1 MANKKPLQNDD
12 LKEAQIILN
21 ATSNEQKEE
30 FREAFKLFDKDG
42 DGSITADEIHTVFT
56 NLGFKQYT
64 KKDIKKMVSTI
75 DIDGDGEIDLDEF
88 IYLLNKKKK
97 GKSAQLSW
105 DKELKQAFDVF
116 DIDGNGDISAEE
128 LANIMKAL
136 GENLNKDDIEFM
148 MKSVDTNSDGTIDFT
163 EFKAMMQ
170 LQPVKSD
177 TVAKLTGGDNE

>member
-1 MANKKPLQNDD
+1 
-12 LKEAQIILN
+12 
-21 ATSNEQKEE
+21 
-30 FREAFKLFDKDG
+30 
-42 DGSITADEIHTVFT
+42 
-56 NLGFKQYT
+56 
-64 KKDIKKMVSTI
+64 MVSTI